1 MSGELTF
8 IWRYIRR
15 TLSLARVG
23 ESLESAVF
31 DALVEA
37 RYNFANVGLDFLM
50 PAIIASFTSFDWIMP
65 MLYAAT

>member
-1 MSGELTF
+1 
-8 IWRYIRR
+8 
-15 TLSLARVG
+15 
-23 ESLESAVF
+23 LESAVF